1 MSRNDD
7 LAQVIADQLNKSNKE
22 IGRIAF
28 FLGREDEVESPT
40 DVTDW
45 ISTGS
50 SLLDLAI
57 SNRPH
62 GGIAVGR
69 ISELQGL
76 EGSGKSLIA
85 AHIMA
90 NALKRDGVAVLIDT
104 EAAVNKEW
112 FDAIGVDTKNMLW
125 VDGTTVEQIFA
136 SIEAMVETVRKS
148 DKDKLVVIVV
158 DSLSGAPTDVE
169 VAADYGKDGYS
180 TGKAIIISKALR
192 KLTGMIARQKIAL
205 VFTSQLRQKLGAM
218 PFSDPWV
225 TSGGKSLGFHA
236 STRVRLS
243 QAGSIKK
250 KDDNNSIVGINC
262 KAKVTK
268 SRLGPPL
275 RTAEF
280 EIFFDKGID
289 DTSSWLRFLVERG
302 IIKQTGSHYTITD
315 DGVEHRIQS
324 KEWKAFLA
332 ADADRK
338 ERLYTQLCDAFVMT
352 YKSSTDPDDME
363 SDDEVDEVEEA
374 PTKKKNGKKN
384 GK

>member
-7 LAQVIADQLNKSNKE
+7 LAQVIADQLNKTNKE
-22 IGRIAF
+22 LGKIAF
-28 FLGREDEVESPT
+28 FLGREDEGESPT

-57 SNRPH
+57 SNRSH

-69 ISELQGL
+69 ITELQGL
-76 EGSGKSLIA
+76 EGAGKSLVA

-158 DSLSGAPTDVE
+158 DSLSGAPTEVE
-169 VAADYGKDGYS
+169 VAADYGKDGYA

-250 KDDNNSIVGINC
+250 KDDGNSIVGINC

-275 RTAEF
+275 RSAEF

-289 DTSSWLRFLVERG
+289 DASSWLHFLVDRG
-302 IIKQTGSHYTITD
+302 IIKHTGTSYTITD
-315 DGVEHRIQS
+315 NDTEHRIMS
-324 KEWKAFLA
+324 RDWKAFLA
-332 ADADRK
+332 EDADRK
-338 ERLYTQLCDAFVMT
+338 ERIYQQLCDAFVMR
-352 YKSSTDPDDME
+352 YKSSTDPEDTE
-363 SDDEVDEVEEA
+363 SDEDDTDEVEEA
-374 PTKKKNGKKN
+374 PKKKNGKKN

>member
-1 MSRNDD
+1 MRQKRRTLSILFTQGESMSRNDD

-22 IGRIAF
+22 GRVAF

-69 ISELQGL
+69 ITELQGL
-76 EGSGKSLIA
+76 EGTGKSLIA

-148 DKDKLVVIVV
+148 DKNKLVVIVV
-158 DSLSGAPTDVE
+158 DSLAGAPTEVE
-169 VAADYGKDGYS
+169 VAADYGKDGYA

-205 VFTSQLRQKLGAM
+205 VFTNQLRQKLGAM
-218 PFSDPWV
+218 PFADQWCVDP
-225 TSGGKSLGFHA
+225 TTKIKIRYEDGSEISQLLGGPNE
-236 STRVRLS
+236 
-243 QAGSIKK
+243 
-250 KDDNNSIVGINC
+250 D
-262 KAKVTK
+262 
-268 SRLGPPL
+268 
-275 RTAEF
+275 
-280 EIFFDKGID
+280 
-289 DTSSWLRFLVERG
+289 
-302 IIKQTGSHYTITD
+302 
-315 DGVEHRIQS
+315 
-324 KEWKAFLA
+324 
-332 ADADRK
+332 
-338 ERLYTQLCDAFVMT
+338 
-352 YKSSTDPDDME
+352 
-363 SDDEVDEVEEA
+363 
-374 PTKKKNGKKN
+374 
-384 GK
+384 